1 MFESV
6 IEKFNKYVEKKEQ
19 ETPINFNLHL
29 AMEVQKRLEQL
40 DYLYKKVMKRHLKCM
55 RLVWIEQRNL
65 EPVMQLARETGASVR
80 YKRSDEKIE
89 INKLMF
95 EIELLTESFYYMAFR
110 MRQLLKHNSKPLP
123 ELHKFECVGVR
134 NVRNKLI
141 EHPEEKGSGVILQS
155 FGVGGEQG
163 PTLKVERP
171 AGQEN
176 IFPDAGLKANST
188 EIRDE
193 LERLLDQA
201 IT

>member
-6 IEKFNKYVEKKEQ
+6 IEKFDKYVEKKEG
-19 ETPINFNLHL
+19 ETPVNFNLHL
-29 AMEVQKRLEQL
+29 AMEVEKRLEQL
-40 DYLYKKVMKRHLKCM
+40 DYLYKKIMKKHSRCM
-55 RLVWIEQRNL
+55 KLVWIEQRNL
-65 EPVMQLARETGASVR
+65 QPVMQLARETGASVT
-80 YKRSDEKIE
+80 YQRSDEKIE

-95 EIELLTESFYYMAFR
+95 EIELLTESFYYLAFR

-123 ELHKFECVGVR
+123 ELNSIKCVGVR

-176 IFPDAGLKANST
+176 IFPDAGLKANAT
-188 EIRDE
+188 ELKDE
-193 LERLLDQA
+193 LERLLDKA
-201 IT
+201 LV